1 MVGGTLRSYIPR
13 ALAAHPAVAPT
24 YRPAVTN
31 SSHQLLDAPS
41 SPRRAPE
48 PVDIGVRE
56 LIAVREIVHAFLT
69 ANRPAEVF
77 QFALNRVSPL
87 VGAAIACVYV
97 MDGTSPELMRLAA
110 VYNWPGKYGSFLN
123 EMRVRLGFG
132 PSGEAAS
139 ERRVIEVADVFA
151 DQSLEDWQEV
161 AAELGFRGIVA
172 LPLQTAQGVLGT
184 VTFYFAKPGPFA
196 SDTRHLLRVVA
207 DQMAATAEK
216 ARLIDDLRRA
226 NAHLGETNAQL
237 ERQNAALIEARRVKD
252 EFLANIS
259 HELRTPLTA
268 VIGYI
273 ALMQEG
279 LAGPMTA
286 AQQHTLAQVR
296 AASEQLLALI
306 SDLLELTSIRRGG
319 PDVRLDDFGPSEA
332 LHEALAST
340 PGRPK
345 DVELRVVVPA
355 KEPRMRSDR
364 GKIVKVL
371 ASLLSN
377 AYKFTPRGEV
387 RARVVVDGDRVAYSV
402 EDTGIGIP
410 PTAHEYVFDEFRQVD
425 GSTTRVYGGSG
436 LGLALARGLARRL
449 GGEITLASEPGAGS
463 TFTVDL
469 PLRADAPATD
479 SAHPMAQDSHDTTA

>member
-1 MVGGTLRSYIPR
+1 M
-13 ALAAHPAVAPT
+13 
-24 YRPAVTN
+24 TN
-31 SSHQLLDAPS
+31 SIHRFIDAPAP
-41 SPRRAPE
+41 PRRAPE
-48 PVDIGVRE
+48 PLDIGLRE

-69 ANRPAEVF
+69 ADRPAEVF

-87 VGAAIACVYV
+87 VGAAISCVYV

-110 VYNWPGKYGSFLN
+110 VYNWPGKYGSFLG

-139 ERRVIEVADVFA
+139 ERRVIEVSDVFA
-151 DQSLEDWQEV
+151 DPSLEDWQEV
-161 AAELGFRGIVA
+161 AGELGFRGIVA
-172 LPLQTAQGVLGT
+172 LPLQTPQGVLGT
-184 VTFYFAKPGPFA
+184 VTFYFAKAGPLA

-216 ARLIDDLRRA
+216 ARLIEDLRRA
-226 NAHLGETNAQL
+226 NAHLAETNNAL
-237 ERQNAALIEARRVKD
+237 ELQNAALIEARRVKD

-268 VIGYI
+268 VIGYS

-279 LAGPMTA
+279 LAGPVTA
-286 AQQHTLAQVR
+286 EQQHTLQQVR
-296 AASEQLLALI
+296 GASEQLLGLI

-319 PDVRLDDFGPSEA
+319 PEVTLEEFDPRDA
-332 LHEALAST
+332 LRDAVALT
-340 PGRPK
+340 PGRPR
-345 DVELRVVVPA
+345 DVDLRIAVPDNVL
-355 KEPRMRSDR
+355 RIRSDR
-364 GKIVKVL
+364 AKIVKVL

-387 RARVVVDGDRVAYSV
+387 RARLAADGDRISYWV

-410 PTAHEYVFDEFRQVD
+410 AAAHDYIFDEFRQVD
-425 GSTTRVYGGSG
+425 GSSTRVYGGSG
-436 LGLALARGLARRL
+436 LGRALARGLARRL

-463 TFTVDL
+463 SFKLEL
-469 PLRADAPATD
+469 PIELGAASVRPQDAV
-479 SAHPMAQDSHDTTA
+479 AQESHRMHA

>member
-1 MVGGTLRSYIPR
+1 V
-13 ALAAHPAVAPT
+13 AHST
-24 YRPAVTN
+24 Q
-31 SSHQLLDAPS
+31 QLLEALQPT
-41 SPRRAPE
+41 RRAPD
-48 PVDIGVRE
+48 PIDIGLRE

-69 ANRPAEVF
+69 AERPAEVF

-87 VGAAIACVYV
+87 VGAAISCVYV

-110 VYNWPGKYGSFLN
+110 VYNWPGKYGSFLS

-151 DQSLEDWQEV
+151 DASLEDWQEV

-226 NAHLGETNAQL
+226 NTHLGETNVQL
-237 ERQNAALIEARRVKD
+237 ERQNAALLEARRVKD

-268 VIGYI
+268 VIGYL

-286 AQQHTLAQVR
+286 QQQHTLTQVR
-296 AASEQLLALI
+296 GASEQLLGLI

-319 PDVRLDDFGPSEA
+319 PDMVLDDFDPGEA
-332 LHEALAST
+332 LQEAVTLT
-340 PGRPK
+340 TGRRH
-345 DVELRVVVPA
+345 DVELRVVVP
-355 KEPRMRSDR
+355 EGESRMQSDR
-364 GKIVKVL
+364 TKVVKVL

-387 RARVVVDGDRVAYSV
+387 TARVVVDGDRVAYSV

-410 PTAHEYVFDEFRQVD
+410 AAAHEYVFEDFRQVD

-449 GGEITLASEPGAGS
+449 GGDIRLASTPGVGS
-463 TFTVDL
+463 TFTVEL
-469 PLRADAPATD
+469 PLRADAAAAAAPSPPVARE
-479 SAHPMAQDSHDTTA
+479 SHDCKS

>member
-1 MVGGTLRSYIPR
+1 VLE
-13 ALAAHPAVAPT
+13 AAPP
-24 YRPAVTN
+24 P
-31 SSHQLLDAPS
+31 

-48 PVDIGVRE
+48 PVDIGLRE

-69 ANRPAEVF
+69 ADRPAEVF

-87 VGAAIACVYV
+87 VGATISCVYV
-97 MDGTSPELMRLAA
+97 MDGSSPELMRLAA
-110 VYNWPGKYGSFLN
+110 VYNWPGKYGSFLR

-132 PSGEAAS
+132 PSGEAAT
-139 ERRVIEVADVFA
+139 ERRVIEVPDVFA
-151 DQSLEDWQEV
+151 DPSLEDWQEV
-161 AAELGFRGIVA
+161 AGELGFRGIVA
-172 LPLQTAQGVLGT
+172 LPLQTGQGVLGT

-226 NAHLGETNAQL
+226 NAHLAESNGEL
-237 ERQNAALIEARRVKD
+237 ERQNAALLEARRVKD

-279 LAGPMTA
+279 LAGPMTTE
-286 AQQHTLAQVR
+286 QQHTLTQVR
-296 AASEQLLALI
+296 GASEQLLGLI
-306 SDLLELTSIRRGG
+306 SDLLELTAIKRGG
-319 PDVRLDDFGPSEA
+319 PELARDEFDPRDALREAVDV
-332 LHEALAST
+332 T
-340 PGRPK
+340 PGRPHN
-345 DVELRVVVPA
+345 VELHLDLPG
-355 KEPRMRSDR
+355 ELPTMRSDR
-364 GKIVKVL
+364 AKVVKVL

-377 AYKFTPRGEV
+377 AYKFTPRGAV
-387 RARVVVDGDRVAYSV
+387 RARVTTSGDRIAYAV

-410 PTAHEYVFDEFRQVD
+410 STAQEYVFDEFRQVD

-449 GGEITLASEPGAGS
+449 GGEIRLASEPGVGS

-469 PLRADAPATD
+469 PLGTGVLPADDAGPVAQESHKR
-479 SAHPMAQDSHDTTA
+479 SA

>member
-1 MVGGTLRSYIPR
+1 M
-13 ALAAHPAVAPT
+13 
-24 YRPAVTN
+24 TN
-31 SSHQLLDAPS
+31 STPQLLEAAPAT
-41 SPRRAPE
+41 PRRAPE
-48 PVDIGVRE
+48 PIDIGLRE

-69 ANRPAEVF
+69 ADRPAEVF

-87 VGAAIACVYV
+87 VGATISCVYV

-110 VYNWPGKYGSFLN
+110 VYNWPGKYGSFLS

-151 DQSLEDWQEV
+151 DASLEDWQEV

-184 VTFYFAKPGPFA
+184 VTFYFAKSGPLA
-196 SDTRHLLRVVA
+196 ADTRHLLRVVA

-226 NAHLGETNAQL
+226 NAHLGDTNAKL
-237 ERQNAALIEARRVKD
+237 ERQNAALLEVRRVKD

-279 LAGPMTA
+279 LAGPVTA
-286 AQQHTLAQVR
+286 EQQHSLTQVR
-296 AASEQLLALI
+296 GASEQLLGLI

-319 PDVRLDDFGPSEA
+319 PDVTLDDFDPREA
-332 LHEALAST
+332 LREAVALT
-340 PGRPK
+340 PGRPQGVQVHV
-345 DVELRVVVPA
+345 DVPA
-355 KEPRMRSDR
+355 DLPLMRSDR
-364 GKIVKVL
+364 GKVVKVL

-387 RARVVVDGDRVAYSV
+387 RARVTAAGDRVAYSV

-410 PTAHEYVFDEFRQVD
+410 AAAHEYVFDEFRQVD

-449 GGEITLASEPGAGS
+449 GGEITLVSEPGIGS

-469 PLRADAPATD
+469 PLRTAPADAVSPA
-479 SAHPMAQDSHDTTA
+479 AVARESHGGGA